1 MAMKTSVSVL
11 LVLGVSLS
19 MGFLGVAPARSAS
32 PGAPLASAASA
43 APSPAWWGKAT
54 ALASVAATDNLAA
67 SSRSTVSVGPNVDV
81 SDEPGPQS
89 ETSIAINPENP
100 KEIVAGSNEIFRLP
114 MRAYFSSNAGKTWA
128 GVDLPLPPP
137 TQAHGID
144 FGSDPGVAWDTLGN
158 VYYSYIVVFFSKGF
172 AGVVG
177 TEMAVARSS
186 DGGQTWTATFF
197 DLQTGASMFNDKPM
211 ITVDTNP
218 GSSFVNRV
226 YVAWDAAGGPLGI
239 QVSSSSDHGVSFS
252 APVSAGIPKG
262 IGADPF
268 VGPDGALHVAWQD
281 FHDNLELV
289 STSTDGGATFSAPVT
304 IAPTMASF
312 DVGVP
317 AQAFRR
323 ALIYPACGADGSQGP
338 NRGTLYCS
346 WTDETTANGM
356 DAFVARS
363 TDGGMTWSAPVRVND
378 DPTGSANDQFNQW
391 LAVDPTDGSISVSF
405 YDTRNDPTHVSTDV
419 FVARSTDGGVTFGA
433 NIQVTSA
440 PTNEAASGADFGN
453 QYGDYEGIAAFGGR
467 IHPVWTDRRA
477 SVAGVPGLDEE
488 IFTATI
494 TVT

>member
-1 MAMKTSVSVL
+1 M
-11 LVLGVSLS
+11 
-19 MGFLGVAPARSAS
+19 
-32 PGAPLASAASA
+32 
-43 APSPAWWGKAT
+43 
-54 ALASVAATDNLAA
+54 
-67 SSRSTVSVGPNVDV
+67 
-81 SDEPGPQS
+81 
-89 ETSIAINPENP
+89 
-100 KEIVAGSNEIFRLP
+100 
-114 MRAYFSSNAGKTWA
+114 
-128 GVDLPLPPP
+128 PLPPP

-226 YVAWDAAGGPLGI
+226 YVTWDAAGGPLGI
-239 QVSSSSDHGVSFS
+239 QVSSSSDHGVTFS

-323 ALIYPACGADGSQGP
+323 ALIYPACGADASQGP

-363 TDGGMTWSAPVRVND
+363 TDGGMTWSAPVRVNA

-488 IFTATI
+488 VFTATI
-494 TVT
+494 IVT